1 MGTHAIE
8 GAKNRSNKYN
18 QKLIDSAIKSTTDA
32 INYASQRAIQ
42 ETAEATGDLVVNK
55 IAGKITSIS
64 KSFKTAFIENTFSKR
79 G

>member
-8 GAKNRSNKYN
+8 DDKNRSNKYN

-32 INYASQRAIQ
+32 IKYASQRAIQ

-55 IAGKITSIS
+55 IAGKIRSIS
-64 KSFKTAFIENTFSKR
+64 KSFKTAFIGNRFSKR